1 MPKAVRASRVKQA
14 DETTSSPTP
23 DPTARPIE
31 TTGTGPTTIAAFLN
45 LDEPDMRVIELRIG
59 LIRAV
64 RQIRQDAGLTQA
76 EVAQRLGISRT
87 RVAEF
92 ESVNHEPTLDSLIPA
107 FFAVGGTS
115 DQLCAIVKETDN
127 AMSR

>member
-1 MPKAVRASRVKQA
+1 MPKAVRAGRVKQA
-14 DETTSSPTP
+14 EKPISRPIP

-31 TTGTGPTTIAAFLN
+31 ATGTGPTTIASFLN
-45 LDEPDMRVIELRIG
+45 LDEPEMRVIELRIG

-76 EVAQRLGISRT
+76 EVAKRLGVSRT

-92 ESVNHEPTLDSLIPA
+92 ESVNHESTFDSLIPA

-115 DQLCAIVKETDN
+115 DQLCAIIKDTDL